1 MGKTWFMAPMEYN
14 PNGKDIMAPMEYVLM
29 VHSPNGK
36 GIALRKTVFGRHN
49 CHGGKRLKKYS
60 IKDTMSINISF
71 MHYMK
76 WTRVMLPVVFEEFE
90 VFYIFWL
97 LFFTI
102 IVNLQKGQTLE
113 TVNLKKVKPLWA
125 TASEY

>member
-1 MGKTWFMAPMEYN
+1 MEYN

-36 GIALRKTVFGRHN
+36 GIALRKTVFGRDN

-90 VFYIFWL
+90 VFYIFL
-97 LFFTI
+97 ATFFYYYCQFTKRS
-102 IVNLQKGQTLE
+102 NFRNCQFKKGQTSLG
-113 TVNLKKVKPLWA
+113 NCF
-125 TASEY
+125 